1 MKNLKKA
8 ISLLLIALTLCTL
21 LCACGGGSTKNVP
34 AATISEAVNT
44 AIGKADSLTN
54 PPDSFITGYMKTE
67 PSQFGDYVVCINA
80 YGANIDEYGI
90 FKAGENMDAAA
101 VKKTVEDYLALR
113 LASWMEEYMPE
124 EKPKLTN
131 AEIKTEGDYV
141 MYCILSD
148 EDKAKEFLNSPQ
160 AKAIIKRLMG

>member
-1 MKNLKKA
+1 MKHLKKA
-8 ISLLLIALTLCTL
+8 ISLLLAVLTLCTL
-21 LCACGGGSTKNVP
+21 LCACGGSSAKNVP
-34 AATISEAVNT
+34 AAQISEAVNA

-67 PSQFGDYVVCINA
+67 PSKFGDYVVCINA

-90 FKAGENMDAAA
+90 FKAGADMDAAA

-131 AEIKTEGDYV
+131 AEVRTEGDYV

-148 EDKAKEFLNSPQ
+148 DDKAAAFQ
-160 AKAIIKRLMG
+160 AFANVLK